1 MFRFNDQP
9 YSNGISGKVF
19 CPMSGVVFKVEN
31 SVKDNVP
38 YSGNYPYSTGN
49 TIVIRND
56 RRYILLGHL
65 KMGSIRVDVG
75 NVVSENDWLAEAGN
89 SGYSERSHI
98 HMQLIESDSENFW
111 KGMGISIQYKGK
123 NLFKNRVIEVN

>member
-1 MFRFNDQP
+1 
-9 YSNGISGKVF
+9 
-19 CPMSGVVFKVEN
+19 MSGVVFKIEN
-31 SVKDNVP
+31 SINDNVP
-38 YSGNYPYSTGN
+38 YSGNYPYNTDN

-75 NVVSENDWLAEAGN
+75 DVVGENDWLAEAGN

-98 HMQLIESDSENFW
+98 HVQLIESDSENFW
-111 KGMGISIQYKGK
+111 KGM
-123 NLFKNRVIEVN
+123 